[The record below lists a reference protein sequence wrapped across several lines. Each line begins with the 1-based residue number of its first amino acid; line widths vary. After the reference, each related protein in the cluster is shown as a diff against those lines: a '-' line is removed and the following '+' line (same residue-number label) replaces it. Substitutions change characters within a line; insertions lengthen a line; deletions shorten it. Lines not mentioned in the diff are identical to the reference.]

1 MSLFQFVPDNS
12 VNHNHD
18 FVTWEN
24 AFTDEEIDA
33 IVKYGD
39 SIALETATVGGA
51 DGDISLVS
59 RSRVGWIEN
68 NEETNWIYDRLAY
81 VGRKIN
87 GKFYNFDLYGFV
99 EHLQFTIYTE
109 DDKGHYGW
117 HQDMSPTT
125 ESARKL
131 SMVLQLSAPED
142 YEGGTFETMGGS
154 EPCAL
159 DKKRG
164 LIAAIPSWRLH
175 RVTPVT
181 KGIRKTLVVWIAGP
195 SFK

>member
-1 MSLFQFVPDNS
+1 MSLFQFIPDNA

-18 FVTWEN
+18 FITWEN
-24 AFTDEEIDA
+24 SFTDEELDLI
-33 IVKYGD
+33 IKYGD
-39 SIALETATVGGA
+39 ALTHETATVGGG
-51 DGDISLVS
+51 DGDISDIRKS
-59 RSRVGWIEN
+59 KVGWMEN
-68 NEETNWIYDRLAY
+68 NQETGWIYDRLAY

-87 GKFYNFDLYGFV
+87 GKFFNFDLYGFV
-99 EHLQFTIYTE
+99 EHFQYTIYT
-109 DDKGHYGW
+109 DDEQGHYSW
-117 HQDMSPTT
+117 HQDMSPNV

-131 SMVLQLSAPED
+131 SLILQLSDPAD
-142 YEGGTFETMGGS
+142 YEGGAFEAMGGK
-154 EPCAL
+154 EPSVV

-164 LIAAIPSWRLH
+164 LICAIPSWRLH